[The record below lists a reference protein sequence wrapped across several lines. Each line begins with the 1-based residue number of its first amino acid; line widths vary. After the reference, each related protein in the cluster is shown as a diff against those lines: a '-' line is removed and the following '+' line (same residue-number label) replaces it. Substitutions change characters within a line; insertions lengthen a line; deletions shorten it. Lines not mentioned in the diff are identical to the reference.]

1 MAKIYYRK
9 IVEGDIN
16 PATGAAWNIND
27 VPERWR
33 AEVYELLNGNN
44 GN

>member
-9 IVEGDIN
+9 IVDGEM
-16 PATGAAWNIND
+16 TIND

-33 AEVYELLNGNN
+33 AAVQALLDTDE
-44 GN
+44 

>member
-16 PATGAAWNIND
+16 VATGEVWTLDD

-33 AEVYELLNGNN
+33 EEVWNLLDVRNG
-44 GN
+44 

>member
-9 IVEGDIN
+9 IIAGEMTIE
-16 PATGAAWNIND
+16 D

-33 AEVYELLNGNN
+33 AEVEALLNVQ
-44 GN
+44 